1 MKKAII
7 SGSLGLIGK
16 AVVNYLLN
24 NNIDVLCL
32 GRKHLTT
39 DDINNCFIKSVKYIA
54 LDMENILE
62 LPDKIDKLNW
72 EVGNECLFYN
82 FAWSGAERL
91 TDGTLK
97 DQVKNAVSSSLAVK
111 SAKKIGCTKFIN
123 SGSVEEN
130 YSELY
135 LKRGLPY
142 PSTQGS
148 YAVAKLA
155 TRDMCSMVAY
165 LEKIDYVHTRL
176 SAPLSPDLSMGGYIS
191 KTLKKIIN
199 KENYEAPKSKQLY
212 DIISTYD
219 VAKAYYL
226 IGLNGKNKADYFIG
240 SGRPSTLNDYF
251 EHVKRVVLG
260 MSIEKTEPPSS
271 DIMEFF
277 NIKNIHSDTGFRAS
291 INLLNLLELGKIK

>member
-7 SGSLGLIGK
+7 SGSLGLIGR

-24 NNIDVLCL
+24 NDIDVLCL

-39 DDINNCFIKSVKYIA
+39 DDIDNYFIKRVKYIA

-82 FAWSGAERL
+82 FAWSGADRL

-97 DQVKNAVSSSLAVK
+97 DQVKNAVASSLAVK

-135 LKRGLPY
+135 LKKGLLY
-142 PSTQGS
+142 PSTQGN

-191 KTLKKIIN
+191 KTLKRIIN
-199 KENYEAPKSKQLY
+199 KENYEAPKNMQLY
-212 DIISTYD
+212 DIISTND

-240 SGRPSTLNDYF
+240 SGKPSTLNDYF
-251 EHVKRVVLG
+251 EHVKQAVLG

-277 NIKNIHSDTGFRAS
+277 NIKNIHSDTGFLAS
-291 INLLNLLELGKIK
+291 INLLDLLELEKIK

>member
-32 GRKHLTT
+32 GRKRLTT
-39 DDINNCFIKSVKYIA
+39 DEINNYFIKRVKYIA

-82 FAWSGAERL
+82 FAWSGAGRL

-97 DQVKNAVSSSLAVK
+97 DQVKNAVASSLAVK
-111 SAKKIGCTKFIN
+111 SAKKIGCRKFIN

-135 LKRGLPY
+135 LKRSLPY
-142 PSTQGS
+142 PSTQGN

-155 TRDMCSMVAY
+155 ARDMCSMVAY

-191 KTLKKIIN
+191 KTFKKIIN
-199 KENYEAPKSKQLY
+199 KENYEAPKNLQLY
-212 DIISTYD
+212 DIISTND

-240 SGRPSTLNDYF
+240 SGKPSTLNDYF
-251 EHVKRVVLG
+251 EHVKKVVLG

-271 DIMEFF
+271 DIMECF

-291 INLLNLLELGKIK
+291 INLLDLLELEKIK

>member
-7 SGSLGLIGK
+7 SGSLGLIGR

-32 GRKHLTT
+32 GRKNLTT
-39 DDINNCFIKSVKYIA
+39 NDINNYFIKRVKYIV
-54 LDMENILE
+54 LDNENILE

-72 EVGNECLFYN
+72 EVGDECLFYN
-82 FAWSGAERL
+82 FAWSGASRL

-97 DQVKNAVSSSLAVK
+97 DQIKNAVASSLAVK
-111 SAKKIGCTKFIN
+111 SAKKIGCSKFIN

-130 YSELY
+130 YSEMY
-135 LKRGLPY
+135 LNKGLPY
-142 PSTQGS
+142 PYTQEN

-191 KTLKKIIN
+191 KTLKRIIN
-199 KENYEAPKSKQLY
+199 KENYEAPKNMQLY
-212 DIISTYD
+212 DIISTKD

-226 IGLNGKNKADYFIG
+226 IGLNGKNKADYYIG
-240 SGRPSTLNDYF
+240 SGKPSTLNDYF
-251 EHVKRVVLG
+251 ENVKQAVLG
-260 MSIEKTEPPSS
+260 MPIKKKETPSS
-271 DIMEFF
+271 GIMEFF
-277 NIKNIHSDTGFRAS
+277 NIKNIYSDTGFIPS
-291 INLLNLLELGKIK
+291 INQLDFLESYKIK

>member
-7 SGSLGLIGK
+7 SGSLGLIGR

-39 DDINNCFIKSVKYIA
+39 DDINNYFIKRVKYIA

-82 FAWSGAERL
+82 FAWSGADKL

-97 DQVKNAVSSSLAVK
+97 DQVKNAVASSLAVK

-142 PSTQGS
+142 PSTQGN

-199 KENYEAPKSKQLY
+199 KENYESPKNMQLY
-212 DIISTYD
+212 DIISTND

-240 SGRPSTLNDYF
+240 TGKPSTLNDYF
-251 EHVKRVVLG
+251 EHVKKVVSG
-260 MSIEKTEPPSS
+260 MYIEKIEPPSS

-277 NIKNIHSDTGFRAS
+277 NIKNIHSDTGFSAS
-291 INLLNLLELGKIK
+291 INLLDLLELEKIK

>member
-1 MKKAII
+1 M
-7 SGSLGLIGK
+7 
-16 AVVNYLLN
+16 YLN
-24 NNIDVLCL
+24 
-32 GRKHLTT
+32 K
-39 DDINNCFIKSVKYIA
+39 
-54 LDMENILE
+54 
-62 LPDKIDKLNW
+62 
-72 EVGNECLFYN
+72 
-82 FAWSGAERL
+82 
-91 TDGTLK
+91 
-97 DQVKNAVSSSLAVK
+97 
-111 SAKKIGCTKFIN
+111 
-123 SGSVEEN
+123 
-130 YSELY
+130 
-135 LKRGLPY
+135 GLPY
-142 PSTQGS
+142 PYTQGN

-199 KENYEAPKSKQLY
+199 KENYEAPKNMQLY
-212 DIISTYD
+212 DIISTND

-240 SGRPSTLNDYF
+240 SGKPSTLNNYF
-251 EHVKRVVLG
+251 EHVKQAVLG

-291 INLLNLLELGKIK
+291 INLLDLLELEKIK